1 MPYLLTIV
9 AWELFRQT
17 KAFDIVKDASVDF
30 WSTDF
35 ESLSDAELDAWKMQF
50 GNNLNRLFK

>member
-17 KAFDIVKDASVDF
+17 KAFDILRDASVDF
-30 WSTDF
+30 WSTDL
-35 ESLSDAELDAWKMQF
+35 ETLSDVELDAWKMQF
-50 GNNLNRLFK
+50 SNNLNRLFK